1 MKKKDFWLEQIRI
14 VKNYIVAE
22 EKVAKV
28 VRFSSQHFLPA
39 TFSSHNNFCL

>member
-28 VRFSSQHFLPA
+28 VRFSSQHFLRTTISA
-39 TFSSHNNFCL
+39 YKVS